1 MGFTTECLIRK
12 NTRKIRRKLSLVGY
26 ENDTRKMRCITTL
39 ECYYG
44 KRPRTVTYRSDQ
56 MIECALKQGFID
68 CGDNEDL
75 FFAIAALR
83 DDTDIF
89 QWFTDGEKWV
99 ISDIHHL
106 LELKEYFEEIG
117 FDYSKTHK
125 ATVGELISHF
135 NNNL

>member
-1 MGFTTECLIRK
+1 
-12 NTRKIRRKLSLVGY
+12 
-26 ENDTRKMRCITTL
+26 
-39 ECYYG
+39 
-44 KRPRTVTYRSDQ
+44 